1 MQNKIL
7 LGALALAFSGA
18 AFAATD
24 YPSGYTK
31 CAQNTGA
38 TCTMTGTNNVALGKA
53 GSFVYAVKTGSFA
66 CIGSAFPSN
75 SFTTSAWCSVGSSS
89 STPPIPS

>member
-1 MQNKIL
+1 MMRTIIA
-7 LGALALAFSGA
+7 GAVAGLFATGA
-18 AFAATD
+18 YAATD

-38 TCTMTGTNNVALGKA
+38 TCSMSGTHSVALGKS
-53 GSFVYAVKTGSFA
+53 GSFVYATKTGSFA

-75 SFTTSAWCSVGSSS
+75 SYSESAWCSVGGS
-89 STPPIPS
+89 STPT